1 MAESDLHGEL
11 VARIVRSLEGEGRKL
26 FLFVDGKSG
35 KGSIPPILEDVRP
48 DVFARDNVSKVA
60 IIGEAKT
67 TKDIDNPHTE
77 SQLITYFSFLA
88 HEGTGRLMLSVPWK
102 GLDEMYYLAKRT
114 QRIANAQIIPFTVQ
128 GWLIPDAELCI
139 THHG

>member
-1 MAESDLHGEL
+1 MAESDLHAEL
-11 VARIVRSLEGEGRKL
+11 VARIVRSLENEGRKL

-35 KGSIPPILEDVRP
+35 NGSVPPTLENVRP
-48 DVFARDNVSKVA
+48 DVFARDNLSKVA

-67 TKDIDNPHTE
+67 TNDIDNPHTE

-88 HEGTGRLMLSVPWK
+88 QEGAGRLMLVVPWK

-114 QRIANAQIIPFTVQ
+114 KRIAKAQMIPFTVQ
-128 GWLIPDAELCI
+128 GWLIPDAEWCI